1 MQRMMDEAGIP
12 EGVYQNIFAHHGQI
26 SAFIAHPIIQGVS
39 LTGSER
45 AGAAIAEQAGR
56 HLKNAVLELG
66 GSDPYVILSTDDVKA
81 AVQQAFAVRMENTGH
96 QQTPLRNSTTPM
108 RRCHRRT
115 RLTP

>member
-26 SAFIAHPIIQGVS
+26 SAFIAHPVMQGVS

-45 AGAAIAEQAGR
+45 AGAAIAEQTGR
-56 HLKNAVLELG
+56 HLKKAVLELG

-81 AVQQAFAVRMENTGH
+81 AAQQAFAVRMENTGY
-96 QQTPLRNSTTPM
+96 QQTPPRNSTTPM
-108 RRCHRRT
+108 RRCHRRK